1 MCLDSSIRDLL
12 RQGRGAGFR
21 AALDAGPSA
30 SDDLLDCVLNDPRWD
45 RQVEER
51 DGYYARLLI
60 ATGANI
66 DVLRRRVV
74 EEDPNADEA
83 EFWLPVGV
91 LSEMCR
97 RGEEAAGAALAE
109 AIATGPQWRACLDA
123 LDAVGGVELVGRV
136 VPAEAV
142 QALLARVGID
152 DIADA
157 VKVVAA
163 PWETW
168 ADQVPALKFVVG
180 SGGGGEREARPMYV
194 PVAWAASRIRKP
206 ELIDDLAALPT
217 DELPALGSTP
227 EVASEVS
234 RDLSRRTDSETLER
248 LATAAESGPSDERH
262 VALRALGKLGATE
275 FVGAAEEF
283 LRRESALAPAERR
296 ERRLRQ
302 GYLRYLEALP
312 PSDTLPLARRWFGE
326 PRPLSLAAERILARH
341 ATPDDRQMLET
352 AGAAALESS
361 DMYRVCSIVDALD
374 AAGSEAS
381 LPFLIDVYERAPY
394 SRARRRVV
402 RAMHSCRL
410 TGQTED
416 YLTES
421 LWDCEPESRELAC
434 RAVGKANA
442 NATGRVAEMAADTYE
457 DDDVREAARSVLRS
471 EGE

>member
-1 MCLDSSIRDLL
+1 MASSIRELL

-30 SDDLLDCVLNDPRWD
+30 SDDLVDCVLNDPRWD
-45 RQVEER
+45 WQVEAR
-51 DGYYARLLI
+51 DDYYARLLI

-66 DVLRRRVV
+66 DILRRRVA
-74 EEDPNADEA
+74 EEDPDADEA
-83 EFWLPVGV
+83 DFWLPVGV

-97 RGEEAAGAALAE
+97 RGEAVARTALAE
-109 AIATGPQWRACLDA
+109 AVAAGPRWRACLDA
-123 LDAVGGVELVGRV
+123 LDAVGGVELVGQV

-142 QALLARVGID
+142 QALVARVGID

-168 ADQVPALKFVVG
+168 AEQVSALQFVVG
-180 SGGGGEREARPMYV
+180 SGGGGGREARPMSG

-206 ELIDDLAALPT
+206 ELMDNLAALPT
-217 DELPALGSTP
+217 DELLAQGSTP
-227 EVASEVS
+227 GAASKVS
-234 RDLSRRTDSETLER
+234 GELSRRTDSETLRR
-248 LATAAESGPSDERH
+248 LAIAAESGSSEERH
-262 VALRALGKLGATE
+262 VALRALGKHGSTE

-296 ERRLRQ
+296 EHRLRQ
-302 GYLRYLEALP
+302 GYLRYLEELLP
-312 PSDTLPLARRWFGE
+312 AHTLPLARRWFGE
-326 PRPLSLAAERILARH
+326 PWPLSLAAEHILARH

-352 AGAAALESS
+352 AGAAALERS
-361 DMYRVCSIVDALD
+361 DMYRLCSIVDAVG
-374 AAGSEAS
+374 AAGSEPS
-381 LPFLIDVYERAPY
+381 LPFLIDVYERAPHSY
-394 SRARRRVV
+394 ARRRVV
-402 RAMHSCRL
+402 SALRSCSL

-442 NATGRVAEMAADTYE
+442 IAAGRVAEMAADTYE
-457 DDDVREAARSVLRS
+457 DDDVREAARGVLRL
-471 EGE
+471 EGK